1 MIIFFKKM
9 TQKLGI
15 DFDIGNTLLLRLW
28 STVSGALLV
37 LIIPFFLSTPEQ
49 GYYFT
54 FASLIGMQI
63 FFELGFNFVITQ
75 MISHEMVNIKIT
87 DEKLEGKDSSISRV
101 YSLIS
106 MLVKWYAVISLLFF
120 VTVYYVGLHFFNTNG
135 SLNKSDWNYAWL
147 GIVFFSSLNIF
158 ASPFLSVLEGMGL
171 VGRVARL
178 RLYQS
183 IAGYLSLTVLLFF
196 NFKLNAI
203 PVISGM
209 AALFS
214 LIYIL
219 KVKFNILFSPVFKM
233 WKEDVK
239 DNVRISWRHEIFPFQ
254 WRIAISWISGY
265 FIFQLFNPLVFSN
278 QGAVEAGKLGLLL
291 TIFSTILT
299 LSMSWVNAKIPSMSR
314 LISCGNR
321 VELNILFKNIFICSL
336 AFNALLSLLFVVSVK
351 VMICMGIPL
360 ADRISGFNTVVSI
373 AIINIINHIIFCLA
387 SYMRAHKEEPLLLN
401 SVVTG
406 VLVAVFA
413 YFMSKHS
420 VFIMIGSYLAILVVV
435 TLPWVLILFRQYHNR
450 NVLPD

>member
-1 MIIFFKKM
+1 MIIFFKKIV
-9 TQKLGI
+9 QKLGV

-75 MISHEMVNIKIT
+75 MISHEMVNVKVT
-87 DEKLEGKDSSISRV
+87 DGKLDGRRNSVDRI
-101 YSLIS
+101 YSLIA
-106 MLVKWYAVISLLFF
+106 MLVKWYAVISILFF
-120 VTVYYVGLHFFNTNG
+120 VTVYYIGIHFFNTHG
-135 SLNKSDWNYAWL
+135 SLHQSDWVYAWF
-147 GIVFFSSLNIF
+147 GIVFCSSLNIF
-158 ASPFLSVLEGMGL
+158 ASPFLSVLEGMGF

-183 IAGYLSLTVLLFF
+183 IAGYLSLAVLLSFH
-196 NFKLNAI
+196 FKLNAI
-203 PVISGM
+203 PAVSGM

-214 LIYIL
+214 LIYIF
-219 KVKFNILFSPVFKM
+219 KIKFSVLFSPVYKAD
-233 WKEDVK
+233 KIDVK
-239 DNVRISWRHEIFPFQ
+239 NKVSISWRHEIFPFQ

-278 QGAVEAGKLGLLL
+278 QGAAEAGKLGLLL

-321 VELNILFKNIFICSL
+321 VELNILFKKIFICSL
-336 AFNALLSLLFVVSVK
+336 AFNILLSFMFVVTLK
-351 VMICMGIPL
+351 VMMIMGMPL
-360 ADRISGFNTVVSI
+360 ADRVSGVNTVVLI

-387 SYMRAHKEEPLLLN
+387 SYMRAHKEEPLLFN
-401 SVVTG
+401 SVITG
-406 VLVAVFA
+406 VLVAIFA
-413 YFMSKHS
+413 YFMSKYS
-420 VFIMIGSYLAILVVV
+420 VFLMISSYLAILITV
-435 TLPWVLILFRQYHNR
+435 TLPWVLILFRQYNKR
-450 NVLPD
+450 KFIPN